1 MRHSHFESI
10 LSDSN
15 RTNIPVYPLDVFA
28 LTDLG
33 AAQIHGGPTQ
43 LPSEALAVMVLLD
56 SKATVGEIEQ
66 KASHIPPESLR
77 DLLRSLMS
85 NGLVRTA
92 TLAETD
98 GLDFTAYFDTKHGA
112 FKPSAGT
119 TASADREAER
129 GAPEL
134 ARTGY
139 YVSIAR
145 HAVKARTPAAGAR
158 WSVFVVEDDPDVATL
173 VARLLEGEGFD
184 VEVAATRAGVV
195 ARLRKPPMPDLVI
208 LDVALPDANGF
219 DILERMKSH
228 PALKAV
234 PVIMLTAEAKRESV
248 VRGLAGGAD
257 GYITKP
263 FKRAILL
270 DGVKAVLGTSAA
282 H

>member
-1 MRHSHFESI
+1 MRKSHFESI
-10 LSDSN
+10 HKDDN
-15 RTNIPVYPLDVFA
+15 RTNIPVYPQDVFA

-56 SKATVGEIEQ
+56 GKATVGEIEQ
-66 KASHIPPESLR
+66 KAPHIPSESLR
-77 DLLRSLMS
+77 DLLRSLMG
-85 NGLVRTA
+85 NGLVRAA
-92 TLAETD
+92 TIAETD
-98 GLDFTAYFDTKHGA
+98 GLDFSAYFDTKHGTS
-112 FKPSAGT
+112 KPSAGT
-119 TASADREAER
+119 TASAEREAER

-134 ARTGY
+134 ARTGH

-145 HAVKARTPAAGAR
+145 RAVKARRPAAGAR

-184 VEVAATRAGVV
+184 VEVAETRAEVV
-195 ARLRKPPMPDLVI
+195 ARLRRPPMPDVMI
-208 LDVALPDANGF
+208 LDVVLPDANGF
-219 DILERMKSH
+219 DILERLKMH
-228 PALKAV
+228 PTLKAV
-234 PVIMLTAEAKRESV
+234 PVIMLTADAKRESV

-270 DGVKAVLGTSAA
+270 DGVKAVLGIGAA
-282 H
+282 

>member
-1 MRHSHFESI
+1 MRHSKFESI
-10 LSDSN
+10 HSDSN
-15 RTNIPVYPLDVFA
+15 RTNIAVYPLDVFA

-56 SKATVGEIEQ
+56 AKATVGEIEQ

-77 DLLRSLMS
+77 DVLRSLVG

-92 TLAETD
+92 SIAETD
-98 GLDFTAYFDTKHGA
+98 GLDFTAYFDTKKHGT

-145 HAVKARTPAAGAR
+145 HAVKARSPAAGAR

-184 VEVAATRAGVV
+184 VEVAATRAEVV
-195 ARLRKPPMPDLVI
+195 ARLRTPPMPDVVI

-219 DILERMKSH
+219 DILERLKTH
-228 PALKAV
+228 PTLKAV

-248 VRGLAGGAD
+248 VRGLASGAD

-270 DGVKAVLGTSAA
+270 DGVRAVLGIGAA
-282 H
+282 